1 MVFLSSLEEHYS
13 SNGTIHVAKVNLRH
27 VKFTLHVVK
36 YPYSNISLLSSVRNG
51 MTRIQSIEE
60 FRSGSYESGYDYK
73 YFVPPSINVQ
83 WQWTDGTL
91 NELLEKASIKLGELN
106 SFARLV
112 PNIDLFIH
120 LHVTKE
126 AVVSSRIEG
135 TQTTMN
141 EALLP
146 FEEILPEK
154 KDDWSEVQNYTRALN
169 ESIAS
174 LDKLPVSSRLL
185 RKSHDILMQGVR
197 GEFKMPGEFRT
208 SQNWIGGA
216 ALADAAFIPP
226 AHHLVPELMS
236 DLEKFLH
243 NKSIH
248 VPALIRIGL
257 AHYQFETI
265 HPFLDGN
272 GRVGRLLITLYLVG
286 ENILE
291 KPLLY
296 LSSFFEKN
304 RTLYY
309 DNLTR
314 VRAKSDLL
322 TWLRYFLVGVEQT
335 ATQAVSTLGGIIALK
350 SKLESDISLTF
361 GKRAHSALALLNHL
375 FMHPVINKTDVQTIC
390 GLSKKASNDLVN
402 TFTDKGYLRE
412 ITGNVRHQVFIF
424 HEYIRLFD

>member
-1 MVFLSSLEEHYS
+1 M
-13 SNGTIHVAKVNLRH
+13 NQTQTIEAYKAG
-27 VKFTLHVVK
+27 K
-36 YPYSNISLLSSVRNG
+36 Y
-51 MTRIQSIEE
+51 EK
-60 FRSGSYESGYDYK
+60 GYDYR
-73 YFVPPSINVQ
+73 YFVPQPVNTQ
-83 WQWTDGTL
+83 WEWTDGTL

-146 FEEILPEK
+146 FEEIRPEK
-154 KDDWSEVQNYTRALN
+154 RDDWTEVQNYTHALN
-169 ESIAS
+169 ESIKS
-174 LDKLPVSSRLL
+174 LEKLPLSSRLL
-185 RKSHDILMQGVR
+185 RESHKILMQGVR
-197 GEFKMPGEFRT
+197 GESKTPGKFRT

-216 ALADAAFIPP
+216 SLADAAFIPP
-226 AHHLVPELMS
+226 AHILVPELMS

-286 ENILE
+286 ERILE

-296 LSSFFEKN
+296 LSSFFEGN

-309 DNLTR
+309 DNLTK
-314 VRAKSDLL
+314 VREKNDLL

-335 ATQAVSTLGGIIALK
+335 ATKAVETLGNILALK
-350 SKLESDISLTF
+350 LRLEAEIAQSF
-361 GKRAHSALALLNHL
+361 GKRSLSAITLLNAL
-375 FMHPVINKTDVQTIC
+375 FKQPVVTKLEVQRIC
-390 GLSKKASNDLVN
+390 GLSKKATSSLVN
-402 TFTDKGYLRE
+402 SFVEAGYLRE
-412 ITGNVRHQVFIF
+412 VTGNIRHQVFLF
-424 HEYIRLFD
+424 DQYIRLFE